1 MPNTINTDVVI
12 IGTGPV
18 GLFQVFEL
26 GLQGIQCHLID
37 ALPERGGQC
46 IELYPDKPIYDIPAI
61 KECTGGEL
69 VDRLMEQISPFD
81 PVFHMDQTVDS
92 VEKRGEQDFVITTSK
107 DQRFECRA
115 VIIAAGAGSFTPV
128 RIRLPEIDKFEGG
141 QLLYR
146 VRDPQAFANQRV
158 VILGGGDS
166 ALDWAISLVDIASEL
181 TVVNRT
187 ERFRAV
193 DASVEKVRALAD
205 EGRINLLLG
214 TANSFAEDNGVL
226 KSLDF
231 ELRDENKTIQT
242 IELDSLLVFFGLSP
256 KLGPIENWGL
266 ELERKAISIRQD
278 TYETSVEG
286 IYAIGDINTY
296 QGKKKLIL
304 SGFHEAAL
312 AAYAIK
318 QVFEPDKKVFV
329 QYTTTTPSVHEK
341 LGVSSDS

>member
-1 MPNTINTDVVI
+1 MPDTIKTDVVI
-12 IGTGPV
+12 IGAGPV

-26 GLQGIQCHLID
+26 GLQGIHCHLID
-37 ALPERGGQC
+37 ALPEAGGQC

-61 KECTGGEL
+61 KECTGEEL
-69 VDRLMEQISPFD
+69 VNRLMDQISPFD
-81 PVFHMDQTVDS
+81 PVFHMDQTVESLD
-92 VEKRGEQDFVITTSK
+92 KRGDQDFVVTTSAGL
-107 DQRFECRA
+107 RFECRA

-128 RIRLPEIDKFEGG
+128 RVRIPDIDRYEGG

-146 VRDPQAFANQRV
+146 VRDVKQFAGKRV

-166 ALDWAISLVDIASEL
+166 ALDWALSLVDVVSEL

-193 DASVEKVRALAD
+193 DATVEKVRALAG
-205 EGRINLLLG
+205 EGRLELLLG
-214 TANSFAEDNGVL
+214 AAKSFEDANGTL
-226 KSLDF
+226 KSVTF
-231 ELRDENKTIQT
+231 EMRDDEKTMRT

-256 KLGPIENWGL
+256 KLGPVENWGL
-266 ELERKAISIRQD
+266 ELERKAIAIRQD
-278 TYETSVEG
+278 TYETSIPG

-296 QGKKKLIL
+296 EGKKKLIL

-318 QVFEPDKKVFV
+318 QAFEPDKKVFV

-341 LGVSSDS
+341 LGV